1 MHQLELSPPGSAI
14 EALNADL
21 DRKLIEARSALAD
34 AKRRLTEAEEA
45 EAFWASV
52 RRHLAAGHSATVLLK
67 LRQSQA
73 YLGRLKSSGDP
84 AADWIPK
91 LEAFCRSSAQE
102 AAGTFGRAF
111 PELLRQQDFY
121 ASFPIDPTSR
131 HPKYTLANAFLKV
144 DLDER
149 SLTAEITPR
158 DGAPILIGMDVDYVV
173 GKLREEISRLF
184 RRDFDAGSFLRSLF
198 TAYQAVLRAEKR
210 PDGDAVPLRR
220 VSNRLAKNVNR
231 FMADEFNVDLAR
243 VVKEGH
249 VDVEGRRLH
258 LDHTRNIRQ
267 GMLLHGLEEGG
278 YVGFIS
284 FKRDG

>member
-1 MHQLELSPPGSAI
+1 
-14 EALNADL
+14 
-21 DRKLIEARSALAD
+21 
-34 AKRRLTEAEEA
+34 
-45 EAFWASV
+45 
-52 RRHLAAGHSATVLLK
+52 
-67 LRQSQA
+67 
-73 YLGRLKSSGDP
+73 
-84 AADWIPK
+84 
-91 LEAFCRSSAQE
+91 
-102 AAGTFGRAF
+102 
-111 PELLRQQDFY
+111 
-121 ASFPIDPTSR
+121 
-131 HPKYTLANAFLKV
+131 
-144 DLDER
+144 
-149 SLTAEITPR
+149 
-158 DGAPILIGMDVDYVV
+158 MDVDYVV
-173 GKLREEISRLF
+173 GKLRGEISRLF
-184 RRDFDAGSFLRSLF
+184 HRDFDAGSFLRSLF
-198 TAYQAVLRAEKR
+198 TAYQAVIRAEKR